1 MPDLSLLATLAE
13 ASPTLTPKSTLP
25 IATQSQ
31 ALRTSR
37 VDRIVARPSLPQSF
51 ARPTSAR
58 PTSAQPIP
66 KPRSGIQLYTQRLA
80 ALQSGYI
87 HTRIPPNSFEAA
99 WQNAVG
105 QPTYEQWR
113 KLLSS
118 ESRTI
123 AHRNQRTRSPIAVM
137 LGDSLSQWFPNDRL
151 PTASTW
157 LNQGIS
163 GETTRGILARSGDLA
178 NAQPHTIYVMAG
190 VNDIKRGVSD
200 REIIQNLSQ
209 TLQRLRQRH
218 PNAQIVLQS
227 ILPTRSPQIQ
237 NDRIAGLN
245 QWLSVMAQRQG
256 AYYLDVHQYFAARD
270 GYLRSDL
277 TTDGIHLNERGYG
290 VWQSALNRSEQ
301 YLANAGNRGPI
312 ATRSVP

>member
-1 MPDLSLLATLAE
+1 MPDLSLLTTLAV
-13 ASPTLTPKSTLP
+13 ASPALTPKSSAP

-31 ALRTSR
+31 ALRTTR
-37 VDRIVARPSLPQSF
+37 VDRIIARPSLPQSF
-51 ARPTSAR
+51 ARPDSAK
-58 PTSAQPIP
+58 SIP
-66 KPRSGIQLYTQRLA
+66 KPQSGIQLYRQRLA

-123 AHRNQRTRSPIAVM
+123 AQRNQRTRSPIAVM

-151 PTASTW
+151 PATSTW

-190 VNDIKRGVSD
+190 VNDIKRGVSN

-227 ILPTRSPQIQ
+227 ILPTRSPQ
-237 NDRIAGLN
+237 
-245 QWLSVMAQRQG
+245 LSVMAQRQG

-290 VWQSALNRSEQ
+290 VWQSALNQSEQ

-312 ATRSVP
+312 ATRSIP